1 MKYSTAIAA
10 LVVLFAASA
19 DAQQN
24 PMPDEQALTVQGAE
38 LATQFVGTLLPTLQ
52 QAMQTGGPVNGIDVC
67 AVQAP
72 AIAQAL
78 SDQSGWQ
85 VKRVSLKARNSTVAV
100 PDDMATGYLTGQIR
114 GAISLRAPANER

>member
-24 PMPDEQALTVQGAE
+24 PMPDEQALTVQ
-38 LATQFVGTLLPTLQ
+38 
-52 QAMQTGGPVNGIDVC
+52 
-67 AVQAP
+67 AP

-85 VKRVSLKARNSTVAV
+85 VKRVSLKARNSTLAV

>member
-24 PMPDEQALTVQGAE
+24 PMPDEQALTVQ
-38 LATQFVGTLLPTLQ
+38 
-52 QAMQTGGPVNGIDVC
+52 
-67 AVQAP
+67 AP

-78 SDQSGWQ
+78 SDQSG
-85 VKRVSLKARNSTVAV
+85 
-100 PDDMATGYLTGQIR
+100 
-114 GAISLRAPANER
+114 